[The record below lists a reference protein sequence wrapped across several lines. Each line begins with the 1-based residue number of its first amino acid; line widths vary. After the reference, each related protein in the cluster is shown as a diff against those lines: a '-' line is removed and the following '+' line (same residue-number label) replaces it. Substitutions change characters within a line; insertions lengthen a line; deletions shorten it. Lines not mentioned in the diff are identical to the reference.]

1 MLFPALIPLASQR
14 ADLVNGL
21 NGVQPKRNGNTGLY
35 ETVLAAYKAVQSGW
49 DAGKVNSV
57 IIMTDGQQDNPPNGM
72 TLDQLVGELQKV
84 VNPRQPVELIAIGI
98 GTDVSKAELTRITQ
112 TTGGGVFVATDPAQ
126 IGAIFLQAIALRPGS
141 GG

>member
-1 MLFPALIPLASQR
+1 
-14 ADLVNGL
+14 
-21 NGVQPKRNGNTGLY
+21 
-35 ETVLAAYKAVQSGW
+35 
-49 DAGKVNSV
+49 
-57 IIMTDGQQDNPPNGM
+57 M

-126 IGAIFLQAIALRPGS
+126 IGAISTLIDVENVRKQIGGS
-141 GG
+141 